1 MLFCTISFNL
11 SCKIEDGWI
20 LVVPGIKFI
29 NLQTGNVDKYRRFDE
44 ISYNCIV
51 CVTVVQCNEVH
62 VVDQKIARGRCL
74 DVNID
79 PAFWC

>member
-1 MLFCTISFNL
+1 MFSFNL

-29 NLQTGNVDKYRRFDE
+29 NLQIGNVDKYTDVLMKFHT
-44 ISYNCIV
+44 IV
-51 CVTVVQCNEVH
+51 RVTVVQCNEVH
-62 VVDQKIARGRCL
+62 VVEQKIARGRCR

-79 PAFWC
+79 PALWC